1 MGTSVQPPVPPAAPA
16 RADVMLEDIE
26 KDLKAQEAQD
36 KKNQEAAAAKEKAD
50 AEAAARRAAE
60 ASSADPKIKALE
72 EALRISEE
80 GRRRTEDTL
89 RTAGLAA
96 PKKVEEPELTE
107 EQLAELFQK
116 EPIKA
121 IGYMQAKATKAV
133 EENISRRLDP
143 LISGGATGAR
153 ELTRSKYPD
162 EFQLFDKE
170 ISAMLDNPAISKSA
184 MNQPKAWED
193 LIFYI
198 RGQPGN
204 MEKLIELKAGKER
217 EKAADGARSA
227 QAASAGTHTR
237 SDVRPPVVSVGADL
251 DDTEREIA
259 RTINS
264 DLDPEEAYAEYKKWR
279 GVAR

>member
-1 MGTSVQPPVPPAAPA
+1 MGTNVQPQVPPAAPA

-26 KDLKAQEAQD
+26 KDLKIQEEQEKRD
-36 KKNQEAAAAKEKAD
+36 KEAADAKAKAD

-60 ASSADPKIKALE
+60 AGSVDPRVKALE

-89 RTAGLAA
+89 RTAGLATQRKA
-96 PKKVEEPELTE
+96 EEPELTE

-121 IGYMQAKATKAV
+121 IAYMQTKANKAI
-133 EENISRRLDP
+133 EDNIAKRLDP

-153 ELTRSKYPD
+153 ELTRAKYPD
-162 EFQLFDKE
+162 EFQLFEKE

-193 LIFYI
+193 LIFYV

-204 MEKLIELKAGKER
+204 MEKLIELRTGRER
-217 EKAADGARSA
+217 GKAADDARTA
-227 QAASAGTHTR
+227 QAAAAGAHTR
-237 SDVRPPVVSVGADL
+237 SDVRPPVMSVGADL

-259 RTINS
+259 RTINAG
-264 DLDPEEAYAEYKKWR
+264 LDPEEAYAEYKKWR
-279 GVAR
+279 GVAK

>member
-60 ASSADPKIKALE
+60 ASSADPRIKALE

-162 EFQLFDKE
+162 EFRLFDKE